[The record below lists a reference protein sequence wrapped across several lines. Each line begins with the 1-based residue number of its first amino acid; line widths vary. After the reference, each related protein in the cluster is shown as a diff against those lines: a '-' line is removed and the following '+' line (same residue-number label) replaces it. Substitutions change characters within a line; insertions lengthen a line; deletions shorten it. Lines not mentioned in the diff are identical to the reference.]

1 MTDATAYNTPVSPPK
16 TPLLIPGLSRIYG
29 ATGDLGELALRIT
42 AGAFLIPHGMQKL
55 FGSFGGYGLEATGQF
70 FETQLGFA
78 NGWLAALG
86 AGSVETFGGL
96 MLALGLL
103 TRPVAV
109 AIAVMLAV
117 AATVHIP
124 AGFFW
129 NAGGWEYPALWAV
142 VVLYF
147 AAKGGGRFSLDRMVG
162 REI

>member
-1 MTDATAYNTPVSPPK
+1 MTDITTSQ
-16 TPLLIPGLSRIYG
+16 TPLAIPALGRLYAAS
-29 ATGDLGELALRIT
+29 GDLAEAGLRIT

-55 FGSFGGYGLEATGQF
+55 FGAFGGYGLAATGQF

-96 MLALGLL
+96 LLALGLL

-109 AIAVMLAV
+109 AIAVLLLV
-117 AATVHIP
+117 AASVHVP

-129 NAGGWEYPALWAV
+129 TAGGWEYPALWAAV
-142 VVLYF
+142 ALYF
-147 AAKGGGRFSLDRMVG
+147 AAKGGGRFSADRLIG

>member
-1 MTDATAYNTPVSPPK
+1 MTTTILK
-16 TPLLIPGLSRIYG
+16 TPLALPALGRVYS
-29 ATGDLGELALRIT
+29 ATGDLAEAGLRLA

-78 NGWLAALG
+78 NGWLAALA

-96 MLALGLL
+96 LLALGLL
-103 TRPVAV
+103 TRPVAA
-109 AIAVMLAV
+109 AIAVLLIV
-117 AATVHIP
+117 AAGVHLP

-129 NAGGWEYPALWAV
+129 TAGGWEYPVFWAMAALVFVAR
-142 VVLYF
+142 
-147 AAKGGGRFSLDRMVG
+147 GGGRFSLDRLIG